1 VNGVFVTGTDTG
13 VGKTLVACALLRRL
27 AADGMSAIGM
37 KPVSAGGDEDIEAL
51 LGAGTVR
58 ADRSLVNP
66 YALKEPIAP
75 HVAAAREGIMID
87 LDRIRRCFES
97 LRTMADRVVVEGVG
111 GFCVP
116 LNDRQDTADLAVLLG
131 LPVVLVVGMRLGC
144 LSHALLT
151 QEAVLSR
158 GLRLAGWVANRI
170 DPRMERCAENIDFLG
185 RAIAAPRLCDI
196 PFVSREEDRLG
207 AAINVISFPR

>member
-1 VNGVFVTGTDTG
+1 VESVFVTGTDTG
-13 VGKTLVACALLRRL
+13 IGKTLVACALLRRL
-27 AADGMSAIGM
+27 AADGVSAIGM

-51 LGAGTVR
+51 LGAGAVR

-75 HVAAAREGIMID
+75 HVAAAREGVMID

-116 LNDRQDTADLAVLLG
+116 LNDRQDSADLAVLLG

-144 LSHALLT
+144 LNHALLT
-151 QEAVLSR
+151 QQAILAR
-158 GLRLAGWVANRI
+158 GLTLSGWVANRI
-170 DPRMERCAENIDFLG
+170 DPRMERCAENIEFLK
-185 RAIAAPRLCDI
+185 RAIAAPLLAEI
-196 PFVSREEDRLG
+196 PFIAAGG
-207 AAINVISFPR
+207 APPVIRF